1 MLEIRKRTY
10 FSWWSTILLFTSFSK
25 TLLTSQRRITGR
37 QILAVNISPT
47 FFNTGTTNKTF
58 QQSIKQDPLRHLMK
72 SSTSMYESS
81 GSQFFRTSNGIQ
93 SGPDAFHESSS
104 TILEVIQLYSW
115 ILCSFRLDLE
125 GKIDNEIPVSSRL
138 EFLEE
143 FLAKNFVNNNRSNT
157 SGPLNRGGIADSR
170 LLRTLLAIP
179 QKSWEP
185 CFWEMMDS
193 FVLVP
198 YACFAASRTLL
209 QKLLGCLSS
218 ILDSKVLFCWY
229 KRKKVISINYGSSK
243 NSWKPWKWVRLDLIL
258 LMRDIYISYNLN

>member
-1 MLEIRKRTY
+1 
-10 FSWWSTILLFTSFSK
+10 
-25 TLLTSQRRITGR
+25 
-37 QILAVNISPT
+37 
-47 FFNTGTTNKTF
+47 
-58 QQSIKQDPLRHLMK
+58 MK
-72 SSTSMYESS
+72 SSTSTYESS

-179 QKSWEP
+179 P
-185 CFWEMMDS
+185 
-193 FVLVP
+193 
-198 YACFAASRTLL
+198 
-209 QKLLGCLSS
+209 
-218 ILDSKVLFCWY
+218 KVLRAMFLGNDGLFCFST
-229 KRKKVISINYGSSK
+229 ICMFCSFK
-243 NSWKPWKWVRLDLIL
+243 NSFAKITRLPELYFRFKSFIL
-258 LMRDIYISYNLN
+258 LVQTKKSNFYKLWQQQKQLKTMKMSEAWPDTFDEGYIHQLQPELSHKTRWQQQKHWV

>member
-1 MLEIRKRTY
+1 M
-10 FSWWSTILLFTSFSK
+10 
-25 TLLTSQRRITGR
+25 
-37 QILAVNISPT
+37 
-47 FFNTGTTNKTF
+47 
-58 QQSIKQDPLRHLMK
+58 
-72 SSTSMYESS
+72 
-81 GSQFFRTSNGIQ
+81 
-93 SGPDAFHESSS
+93 
-104 TILEVIQLYSW
+104 
-115 ILCSFRLDLE
+115 
-125 GKIDNEIPVSSRL
+125 SSRL

-157 SGPLNRGGIADSR
+157 SGALNRRGIADSP

-198 YACFAASRTLL
+198 CACFAALRTLL

-229 KRKKVISINYGSSK
+229 KQKKVVSINYGSSK
-243 NSWKPWKWVRLDLIL
+243 NSWKPWKWVRVDLIL
-258 LMRDIYISYNLN
+258 SMRDIYINYNLKQVTKPAGSSRSTESKDVLPWNISQMIPQHVKSHKLSDEMMHPVVCLTESQWKLRRQHKQNFQKEESHSRNKY

>member
-1 MLEIRKRTY
+1 MR
-10 FSWWSTILLFTSFSK
+10 
-25 TLLTSQRRITGR
+25 
-37 QILAVNISPT
+37 
-47 FFNTGTTNKTF
+47 
-58 QQSIKQDPLRHLMK
+58 
-72 SSTSMYESS
+72 
-81 GSQFFRTSNGIQ
+81 
-93 SGPDAFHESSS
+93 
-104 TILEVIQLYSW
+104 
-115 ILCSFRLDLE
+115 FRLDLE

-258 LMRDIYISYNLN
+258 LMRDIYINYNLKQVTKTADSSRSTESKDVLSWDVSQMITKIVPVST